1 MESVSARVTRC
12 PSCTVLRGH
21 LSLSGATVGSV
32 GHFRALVPRGDH
44 WDKRDAFLSAS
55 DSQYPH
61 SMADRLRVSSGTSR
75 EPLSDSPLGYILRNE
90 ILALQK
96 AWPKYELSSVQSL
109 SSVRLFVTPWT
120 AAHQASRSITNS
132 QSLFKLMFIELVM
145 PSNHLILCRPLL
157 LLPSIPPSIR
167 GFSNESALH
176 IR

>member
-1 MESVSARVTRC
+1 
-12 PSCTVLRGH
+12 
-21 LSLSGATVGSV
+21 
-32 GHFRALVPRGDH
+32 
-44 WDKRDAFLSAS
+44 
-55 DSQYPH
+55 
-61 SMADRLRVSSGTSR
+61 MADRLRVSSGTSR

-132 QSLFKLMFIELVM
+132 QSLLKLMSIELVM
-145 PSNHLILCRPLL
+145 PSKHLILCRPLL

>member
-120 AAHQASRSITNS
+120 AACQT
-132 QSLFKLMFIELVM
+132 
-145 PSNHLILCRPLL
+145 
-157 LLPSIPPSIR
+157 PPPM
-167 GFSNESALH
+167 GFSRQDYWSGSAFPSPGQLPDPG
-176 IR
+176 IEPWSPAPQADSLLSEPPGNV